1 MYIDSTATTPGD
13 TNFQF
18 HEKKKKLFF
27 SRKIKIII
35 LIKLLL
41 PPVKQIAH
49 TISLMTHKNI
59 IILHTSTG
67 EEFFLLFH
75 DIK

>member
-18 HEKKKKLFF
+18 HEKKMFF

-49 TISLMTHKNI
+49 TISLMKHKNI